1 MRTRSRSHSYLNPRD
16 SSIKTIWHL
25 PQTRSSLALADG
37 TLVICTGI
45 GSNYLG
51 SDCPSISV
59 CPGRELADASLWI
72 TFALALATMNIG
84 KPFNADGNEL
94 KQEDIVYTPTVI
106 RWERIYKAS
115 ASS

>member
-1 MRTRSRSHSYLNPRD
+1 MNPRD

-25 PQTRSSLALADG
+25 PQPRLSLALADG
-37 TLVICTGI
+37 TLIIRIGI

-51 SDCPSISV
+51 SDCSSIRV

-72 TFALALATMNIG
+72 TWALALATMNIG

-94 KQEDIVYTPTVI
+94 KKEDVVYTSTVI